1 MKSTALFRLAK
12 QRKGFSLV
20 EVLIAMVIL
29 AIALLALAGVVVST
43 TMLMAHTIDKENA
56 VNLGAEKLE
65 TLEADYDGIVDSA
78 DVVGKFTRTWS
89 VDSETGGKTVNMTVQ
104 WNGILGSR
112 EVTLERFVADPG
124 PD

>member
-29 AIALLALAGVVVST
+29 AIALMALAGVVVST

-56 VNLGAEKLE
+56 VNLGVEKLE
-65 TLEADYDGIVDSA
+65 TLEADYEEIDDDS
-78 DVVGKFTRTWS
+78 DSIGKFNRVWT
-89 VDSETGGKTVNMTVQ
+89 VDESTDGKTVTMVVQ

-112 EVTLERFVADPG
+112 EITLERIVANPE
-124 PD
+124 PN